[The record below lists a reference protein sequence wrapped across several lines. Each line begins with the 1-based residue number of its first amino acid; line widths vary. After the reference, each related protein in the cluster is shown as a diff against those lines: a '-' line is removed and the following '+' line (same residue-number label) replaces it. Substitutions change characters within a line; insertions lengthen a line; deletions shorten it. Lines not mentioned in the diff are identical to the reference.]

1 MPVDAI
7 TDAVRPQSQS
17 GVTRAD
23 DKLGAPSLQRLADWI
38 QARAMF
44 IIAVSLVLVISL
56 MGIPSHLSQDGW
68 LALIGGRVV
77 ATHGVPTHD
86 YFAYMTHGVRWV
98 DQQWLAQLL
107 MYELTRIGGLQLLA
121 VLYVLITAVAFGGA
135 IAAARSLG
143 AEDLHVL
150 TATLP
155 GAFFYLVTAVSIRTQ
170 GLAYP
175 LFVATLW
182 LLASEVRSPVRR
194 RRVYLIFPMLVV
206 WANLHGSIT
215 LGAGLGALYGL
226 VLLLGNVR
234 ARGLHGLVDRRAW
247 VFVVISPLTLLA
259 TPYGLG
265 MVHYYSV
272 TLLNPQFSRMVT
284 EWMPITSV
292 PILAA
297 PLFVLIVLTAAAVA
311 RVVLRSR
318 SHQGDADSAVRS
330 SANSAVPTQPLLFD
344 VLALAALAVGAVTAV
359 RNVTWF
365 GLALVVLLP
374 TLLTQLRRGKPA
386 PLRRARV
393 NMILATATVLLGA
406 VITVA
411 VLARPGTW
419 FTSTYPNK
427 AIPTLRRLIARDP
440 HAKILADVR
449 YADWLIWE
457 DPQLFSGRVAYD
469 TSFELLRTPQLD
481 AIADLAANTANA
493 RDTVDRYQIWMLY
506 PHNHA
511 TNRMLL
517 RRPGVRVVSRTRKV
531 IIVTH
536 TVPASA

>member
-7 TDAVRPQSQS
+7 TDAVRPQSQA

-23 DKLGAPSLQRLADWI
+23 DKLGASSLQRLSDWVE
-38 QARAMF
+38 ARAMF

-56 MGIPSHLSQDGW
+56 IGIPSHLSQDGW

-77 ATHGVPTHD
+77 AAHGVPTHD

-107 MYELTRIGGLQLLA
+107 MYELTRIGGLQLLT
-121 VLYVLITAVAFGGA
+121 VLYVLITVVAFGGA

-182 LLASEVRSPVRR
+182 LLASEVRSPIRR
-194 RRVYLIFPMLVV
+194 PRVYLVFPMLVV

-226 VLLLGNVR
+226 VLLLGNIR
-234 ARGLHGLVDRRAW
+234 ARGFGGLADRRAW
-247 VFVVISPLTLLA
+247 VFLVISPLTLLA
-259 TPYGLG
+259 TPYGFG

-292 PILAA
+292 PVLAA
-297 PLFVLIVLTAAAVA
+297 PLFVLIALTAAAVA
-311 RVVLRSR
+311 WVVLRSR
-318 SHQGDADSAVRS
+318 SPQSDADSAVTSPARI
-330 SANSAVPTQPLLFD
+330 ALPARPLLFD

-406 VITVA
+406 VITLA
-411 VLARPGTW
+411 VLARPGAW
-419 FTSTYPNK
+419 FTSTYPTK

-457 DPQLFSGRVAYD
+457 DPQLFGGRVAYD
-469 TSFELLRTPQLD
+469 TSFELLTTPQLD

-493 RDTVDRYQIWMLY
+493 RDTVDRYKIWMLY
-506 PHNHA
+506 PHNRS
-511 TNRMLL
+511 TNRTLL

-531 IIVTH
+531 IIAAH
-536 TVPASA
+536 AYPAKA